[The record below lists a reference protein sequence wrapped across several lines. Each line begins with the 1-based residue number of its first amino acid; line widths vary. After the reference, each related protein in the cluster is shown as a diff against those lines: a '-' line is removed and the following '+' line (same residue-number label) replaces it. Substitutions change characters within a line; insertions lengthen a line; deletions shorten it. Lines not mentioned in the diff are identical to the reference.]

1 MIVHFLRAESR
12 IVDTDL
18 TVAEGHMSGEEGHGP
33 SIIKAA
39 GTHRCVY
46 VNRMSTCEQTITPT
60 GMAAPADTVEQ
71 GGTQT
76 IQQTKDLCHLE
87 QAMSRITN
95 KTSLE

>member
-1 MIVHFLRAESR
+1 MIVHVLRDESR
-12 IVDTDL
+12 MVDADL
-18 TVAEGHMSGEEGHGP
+18 TVAEGHMSGEEGHSP

-46 VNRMSTCEQTITPT
+46 VNRISTCEQTITPT
-60 GMAAPADTVEQ
+60 GMTAPGDTVEQ
-71 GGTQT
+71 GGTLT

-95 KTSLE
+95 KKSLE